1 MSHSEAQNQQGRKVF
16 SHGARETVNICREI
30 HPLMSKG
37 HQISKNLTC
46 TISEQ
51 QDLDGALKFIISK
64 MRRSA
69 VKTIQTHFGKR

>member
-1 MSHSEAQNQQGRKVF
+1 
-16 SHGARETVNICREI
+16 
-30 HPLMSKG
+30 MSKG

-51 QDLDGALKFIISK
+51 QDLDGTLKFIISK

-69 VKTIQTHFGKR
+69 VKMIQTHFGKR